1 MKLNQAAG
9 DRSRHSA
16 IESPGLGGD
25 SVNDNSSSVCE
36 STPDIEA
43 IHRLLCGRRTV
54 HDFQQKKVSDS
65 LILKAIDA
73 ARWAPNHHRTEPW
86 RFYILGEH
94 ARADIAALN
103 AELVRTSKGERAAE
117 IKLKRWSA
125 MPGWLVLTCRRSE
138 DSVRSREDYAA
149 CCCAAQNM
157 MLYLWAEGVGV
168 KWTTGK
174 VTELDAFYSG
184 VGIDQEEE
192 YVVGLFWYGWP
203 GTVTQQHRKPVE
215 ALIEMV
221 K

>member
-1 MKLNQAAG
+1 MNDKSVGASE
-9 DRSRHSA
+9 SR
-16 IESPGLGGD
+16 
-25 SVNDNSSSVCE
+25 
-36 STPDIEA
+36 PDMETIYR
-43 IHRLLCGRRTV
+43 ILRGRRTV
-54 HDFQQKKVSDS
+54 HDFQEKHVPDS
-65 LILKAIDA
+65 LIVKAIDV

-86 RFYILGEH
+86 NFYILGE
-94 ARADIAALN
+94 RVRRNIAALN
-103 AELVRTSKGERAAE
+103 ADLVRASKGERAAE

-168 KWTTGK
+168 KWTTGQ

-184 VGIDQEEE
+184 VGIDQKHE

-203 GTVTQQHRKPVE
+203 RTVGQQHRKPVDVV
-215 ALIEMV
+215 IEKV
-221 K
+221 D